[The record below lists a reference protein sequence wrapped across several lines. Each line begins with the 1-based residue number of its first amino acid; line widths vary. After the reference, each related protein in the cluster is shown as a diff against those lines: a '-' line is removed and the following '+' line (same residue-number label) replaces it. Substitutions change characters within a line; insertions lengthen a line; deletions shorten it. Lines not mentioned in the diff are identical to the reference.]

1 MPHPPLPTRARTI
14 SSYRGLHLVSV
25 RPMHEAIATSNLLY
39 RIAAVGAA
47 LFLVVT
53 IF

>member
-1 MPHPPLPTRARTI
+1 MPHPPVPTRDRSL
-14 SSYRGLHLVSV
+14 SSYHGLHLVST
-25 RPMHEAIATSNLLY
+25 RRLRETTSSSNLLY